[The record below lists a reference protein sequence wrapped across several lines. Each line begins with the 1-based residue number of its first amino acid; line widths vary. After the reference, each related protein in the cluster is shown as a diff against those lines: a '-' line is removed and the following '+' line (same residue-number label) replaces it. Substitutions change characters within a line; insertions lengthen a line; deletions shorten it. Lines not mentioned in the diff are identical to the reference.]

1 MSDFSQP
8 KRGSRLELAYLH
20 GGESV
25 HPAGKVFGPRVLS
38 DCELVYAIE
47 GWVTCVSDGVTYTIP
62 PGGFILGRP
71 GATETYYWDPQIP
84 TRHAFFHFG
93 VTRYPDDWPDMHNW
107 PRART
112 VLSPVCVSLFQQVLQ
127 RIYEHDDW
135 PVVRPEPKDCR
146 LVEVL
151 IDMFM
156 EDCRSGMPS
165 FEQERERPE
174 PVCRALLMMRTQV
187 EENPMRPLALSEV
200 AAQAHVTEKHLCR
213 LFARSLGHSPMQT
226 FTLLKLQTAR
236 PLLMRTN
243 LSIKEIAERC
253 GFEDPLYFSRRFSQ
267 TYGYSPAS
275 FRDQLRSGKMVALK
289 NPLPGDLMTRIRW

>member
-1 MSDFSQP
+1 VADFSQP

-20 GGESV
+20 GGECV
-25 HPAGKVFGPRVLS
+25 HSAGKVFGPRALS
-38 DCELVYAIE
+38 DCELVYVIE
-47 GWVTCVSDGVTYTIP
+47 GWVTYRSDGISYAVP

-71 GATETYYWDPQIP
+71 GAQETYYWDPQIP

-93 VTRYPDDWPDMHNW
+93 VTCYPDDWPDMCAW

-112 VLSPVCVSLFQQVLQ
+112 ALSPVCVSLFQQILQ

-135 PVVRPEPKDCR
+135 PGVRPALKDCR
-146 LVEVL
+146 LAEVL

-174 PVCRALLMMRTQV
+174 PVCRALLMMKTLV

-213 LFARSLGHSPMQT
+213 LFARSLGCSPMQT

-253 GFEDPLYFSRRFSQ
+253 GFEDSLYFSRRFSQ
-267 TYGYSPAS
+267 TYGYSPTAL
-275 FRDQLRSGKMVALK
+275 RAQLRSGKMVPGK
-289 NPLPGDLMTRIRW
+289 NVLPVDLMPRIRW

>member
-1 MSDFSQP
+1 MFNFSKP
-8 KRGSRLELAYLH
+8 KRGARLELAYLH

-25 HPAGKVFGPRVLS
+25 HSAGKVFGPRVLS

-71 GATETYYWDPQIP
+71 GATETYHWDPQIP

-93 VTRYPDDWPDMHNW
+93 VTCYPDDWPDLHNW

-112 VLSPVCVSLFQQVLQ
+112 VLSPVCVSLFQQILQ
-127 RIYEHDDW
+127 RIYKHDDW

-156 EDCRSGMPS
+156 EDCCSGIPS

-174 PVCRALLMMRTQV
+174 PVCRALRMMRMQV
-187 EENPMRPLALSEV
+187 EENPMHPLALSEV

-226 FTLLKLQTAR
+226 FTLLKLQPAR

-243 LSIKEIAERC
+243 LSIKEVAERC

-275 FRDQLRSGKMVALK
+275 FRDQLRSGKMVPLK
-289 NPLPGDLMTRIRW
+289 NPLPVDLMTRIRW

>member
-1 MSDFSQP
+1 M
-8 KRGSRLELAYLH
+8 ELAYLH